1 MARTKYRFNPETLNY
16 EKVKSSGWVIALRI
30 FGFFSAAAVFAL
42 VIITASFSFLDSPRE
57 KLLRQEI
64 TEYETQMRELKG
76 KVTELDEVMEE
87 LEMRDEEVYREIFEA
102 PLPKSLRASGVGG
115 SERHPE
121 LDNLSHGKKLKEL
134 HKKLDELSRKSKI
147 QSSSYQELIDLARKK
162 AQMLAALPAIQPVAN
177 KNLKRIAS
185 GYGYR
190 IDPIYKTRKMH
201 AGMDF
206 TAPTGTPVYA
216 TGDGVVEVVKVK
228 RWGYGKH
235 IVINHGYGYKT
246 RYGHLSAFKVRRGQR
261 VKRGQVIALVG
272 STGKST
278 APHLH
283 YEVEKSGRK
292 VNPANFYYNDISS
305 EEYERMLELASH
317 PNQSFD

>member
-64 TEYETQMRELKG
+64 TEYEKQMKELKG
-76 KVTELDEVMEE
+76 KVSELDEVMLA
-87 LEMRDEEVYREIFEA
+87 LEQRDEEVYREIFEA
-102 PLPKSLRASGVGG
+102 PLPKSLRATGVGG

-121 LDNLSHGKKLKEL
+121 LDNLSHGQKLKEL

-177 KNLKRIAS
+177 KKLKRIAS

-235 IVINHGYGYKT
+235 VVINHGYGYKT
-246 RYGHLSAFKVRRGQR
+246 RYAHLSAFKVRRGER
-261 VKRGQVIALVG
+261 VKRGQVIGLVG

-283 YEVEKSGRK
+283 YEVEKNKRK
-292 VNPANFYYNDISS
+292 VNPANFYYNDINS